1 MTLLSLSNIT
11 QQLKSVILSKA
22 HVTSSSIAASSN
34 HKKSVEDIDLNQ
46 PVVLY
51 PRRIDKVRIAADII
65 RNISTTKANAS
76 TKAEMEPATSGLSMP
91 VTPHYVAP
99 RAPIVLCHGLYGFD
113 KLGPDALPLLQ
124 VQYWGGIENELAK
137 LGAKVIVTKV
147 PSTGSIWDR
156 AHTLHSILKSI
167 LDGRDVNFVAH
178 SMGGLDC
185 RYLIS
190 HIPDRPYKINSL
202 TTISTPHR
210 GSPVMDWF
218 RDNVGVGMAGALVA
232 AIEKINQQKVPPE
245 LLSPELKETLMEKQ
259 RKSNN
264 TCSPSLS
271 SSLSW
276 SLLAEF
282 AKSPKVMKQ
291 LIRLVDTEAY
301 ANLSTDYCKNYFNP
315 NTPNDPSISYYSYG
329 ANASFPAWSLLN
341 LPSKWIKDKEGIN
354 DGLVSVESAK
364 WGTYIKTLQ
373 ADHWDLNGQR
383 YRWKHTRPFIDK
395 TKFDTIDFYM
405 EMATHLYQQGH

>member
-1 MTLLSLSNIT
+1 MVLLSLSHIT
-11 QQLKSVILSKA
+11 QQLKSTLLCKA
-22 HVTSSSIAASSN
+22 HAPSIVAV
-34 HKKSVEDIDLNQ
+34 KKQKLTKSTQHIDLNQ

-51 PRRIDKVRIAADII
+51 PRRIDGDKIAADIVP
-65 RNISTTKANAS
+65 NINTRA
-76 TKAEMEPATSGLSMP
+76 KAEIAPATSGLSMP
-91 VTPHYVAP
+91 VTPHYVPP

-245 LLSPELKETLMEKQ
+245 LLSPELKQTLIEKE
-259 RKSNN
+259 RKSIHSNS
-264 TCSPSLS
+264 SPSLT

-315 NTPNDPSISYYSYG
+315 NTPNDPNIAYYSYG

-341 LPSKWIKDKEGIN
+341 LPSKWVKEKEGIN

-383 YRWKHTRPFIDK
+383 YRWKHTRPFMDK
-395 TKFDTIDFYM
+395 SRFDTIDFYM

>member
-1 MTLLSLSNIT
+1 MVLLFLSHIT
-11 QQLKSVILSKA
+11 QQIKGSILSKA
-22 HVTSSSIAASSN
+22 SVSSSAVV
-34 HKKSVEDIDLNQ
+34 KQKSAGDISMGIPNVDMTR

-51 PRRIDKVRIAADII
+51 PRRTDRDKITFTMSADT
-65 RNISTTKANAS
+65 NAPTKAKIA
-76 TKAEMEPATSGLSMP
+76 PATSGLSMP
-91 VTPHYVAP
+91 VTPHYVPP

-147 PSTGSIWDR
+147 PSTGSVWDR

-167 LDGRDVNFVAH
+167 LDGKDVNFVAH

-190 HIPDRPYKINSL
+190 HISDRPYKINSL

-218 RDNVGVGMAGALVA
+218 RDNVGVGMAGALAA
-232 AIEKINQQKVPPE
+232 AIEKINQQKVPSA
-245 LLSPELKETLMEKQ
+245 LLSRELKETLVEKQ
-259 RKSNN
+259 QKLNN
-264 TCSPSLS
+264 LSP

-276 SLLAEF
+276 SLVAEF

-291 LIRLVDTEAY
+291 LIRLVDAEAY
-301 ANLSTDYCKNYFNP
+301 ANLSTDYCRNYFNP
-315 NTPNDPSISYYSYG
+315 NTPNDPKISYYSYG

-341 LPSKWIKDKEGIN
+341 MPSKWIKEKEGIN

-383 YRWKHTRPFIDK
+383 YRWKYTRPFSDRS
-395 TKFDTIDFYM
+395 KFDTIDFYM